1 MKGSIS
7 SEQRCPV
14 CGNRFVDNHKDGL
27 ICLQHQHVRAI
38 KLRVRYP
45 GGIHLRF
52 NNYDTAASVLA
63 GLRWKA
69 TEGSLDPRDYRKD
82 QPLGFQNL
90 SAKFIEQKKDERRS
104 WKDMERHL
112 KIASCFFNNRNVK
125 DLNEG
130 DLDDFLRFLPAKL
143 SDKTRYNI
151 MGSVHSFFSW
161 IARREKRR
169 TAQPFEIPEFP
180 KIDFKLKFWKIVDK
194 ETQWA
199 ILQEVRRISW
209 DKNPKIYLGCLW
221 LATYPEVRPGAMLQI
236 KEKDFDCNSG
246 TVAIYHSYKETEP
259 KRIQMLPE
267 DITAIKAFPTPLHG
281 DMWFF
286 RHESGKRFGKKYWYK
301 HWVEAC
307 KNLGI
312 EGVPLYP
319 GTKHSS
325 LTDIRRRFGYSTAKD
340 ASGHATNK
348 ALDRYIIPDPE
359 SRRELYAQMR
369 PGHDLATQL
378 GHAESGKVVEISG
391 K

>member
-7 SEQRCPV
+7 TEQKCPV
-14 CGNRFVDNHKDGL
+14 CGGRFVDNHKDAL
-27 ICLQHQHVRAI
+27 ICPNHPQVRATS
-38 KLRVRYP
+38 LRVRYP

-52 NNYDTAASVLA
+52 NNYDTAASVMA

-69 TEGSLDPRDYRKD
+69 TEGSLDARDYRKD

-90 SAKFIEQKKDERRS
+90 SEKCIEQKKAERRS

-112 KIASCFFNNRNVK
+112 RTAAGFFGNRNIK

-130 DLDDFLRFLPAKL
+130 DLDDFLRFLPVHL
-143 SDKTRYNI
+143 SDKTKYNI

-161 IARREKRR
+161 VARREKRR

-180 KIDFKLKFWKIVDK
+180 KIEFKLKYWRIVDK
-194 ETQWA
+194 ETQWT
-199 ILQEVRRISW
+199 IIQEVRRISW

-221 LATYPEVRPGAMLQI
+221 LATYPEIRPGALLQI
-236 KEKDFDCNSG
+236 KEKDFDFNSG
-246 TVAIYHSYKETEP
+246 SVAIYHSYKERDP
-259 KRIQMLPE
+259 KNIKMLPE
-267 DITAIKAFPTPLHG
+267 DIEAVKSFPTPLNG

-286 RHESGKRFGKKYWYK
+286 RHNSGKRFGEKYWYK
-301 HWVEAC
+301 HWVLAC
-307 KNLGI
+307 KTLGV

-340 ASGHATNK
+340 ASGIATNK
-348 ALDRYIIPDPE
+348 ALDRYLIPDPD
-359 SRRELYAQMR
+359 SRRELYAHMR
-369 PGHDLATQL
+369 PGHDLATD
-378 GHAESGKVVEISG
+378 SGQPGKRKIVELSS